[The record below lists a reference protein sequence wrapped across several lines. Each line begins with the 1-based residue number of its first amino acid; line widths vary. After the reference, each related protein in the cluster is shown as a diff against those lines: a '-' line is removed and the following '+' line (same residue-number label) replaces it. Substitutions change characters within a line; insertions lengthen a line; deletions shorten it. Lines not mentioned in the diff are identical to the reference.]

1 MSRITVLKE
10 FATLA
15 ALAGTIYVLA
25 VLGHG
30 FGL

>member
-1 MSRITVLKE
+1 MTRRTVIKE
-10 FATLA
+10 FATLV
-15 ALAGTIYVLA
+15 ALAGTVYVLA